1 MKILPSS
8 EYDQILKYSV
18 YWLAISIVIG
28 VVAGLA
34 STLIFV
40 AFDISNKVR
49 SLHHWLIYFLPFVGF
64 GIGYLI
70 KKYGSPIERGTH
82 LLIDEIHQPKSF
94 IPKRMSPIIFI
105 TSILTQLFGGSA
117 GREAPAVQLSGA
129 LIDHLSHILKVSEDN
144 RKICLIA
151 SIGAGFAGVFGLP
164 LAGAIYGL
172 EITALGNL
180 RYSAIFPCFV
190 SALVASTIPE
200 LFDIVHPHIFY
211 VISEFSP
218 IHFGTL
224 MSLIVAGLVFGLAAR
239 FFIAAIH
246 LASDVFYKY
255 IRYLPLR
262 TMVGG
267 IVIMLL
273 TLFTAHQQY
282 NGLGTDKIIASF
294 YVQIEFYDFFN
305 KTIFTAITLGSG
317 FKGGEIT
324 PLFYVGATLGN
335 ALGAVLNLPLSLL
348 AGLGLVSLFS
358 GASKAPLTSIILAVE
373 LFGMNVATYAIITC
387 LLAAL
392 FSGNCGLYRRKKLM
406 D

>member
-18 YWLAISIVIG
+18 YWLVISIVIG

-40 AFDISNKVR
+40 SFDISNKVR

-82 LLIDEIHQPKSF
+82 LLLDEIHQPKSF

-129 LIDHLSHILKVSEDN
+129 LIDHLSHILKISEDN

-190 SALVASTIPE
+190 SALIASTIPE
-200 LFDIVHPHIFY
+200 LFEIVHPHVFY
-211 VISEFSP
+211 VISEFP
-218 IHFGTL
+218 AIHFGTL
-224 MSLIVAGLVFGLAAR
+224 MSLIAAGLVFGLAAR

-246 LASDVFYKY
+246 LASDLFYKY

-267 IVIMLL
+267 IIIMLL

-282 NGLGTDKIIASF
+282 NGLGTNKIISSF
-294 YVQIEFYDFFN
+294 YVPIEFYDFFN
-305 KTIFTAITLGSG
+305 KIVFTAITLGSG